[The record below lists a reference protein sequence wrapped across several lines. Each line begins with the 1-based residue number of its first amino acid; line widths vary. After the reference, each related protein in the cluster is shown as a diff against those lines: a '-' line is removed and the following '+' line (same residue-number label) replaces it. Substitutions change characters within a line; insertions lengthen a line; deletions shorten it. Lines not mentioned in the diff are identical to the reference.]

1 MKNQEVGELEV
12 TPPSVVQGAAHDFAQ
27 ALARSPQFRAFEE
40 AQESLRQDQAAQRII
55 TAYQS
60 KQQALRMPMMLGT
73 ATPKERAEL
82 QRLQQEFLAHPTI
95 AAYLAAQNDLIAVCQ
110 ATADILSRHL
120 GLSFAGACK
129 KGCC

>member
-1 MKNQEVGELEV
+1 MKNQVVSDLEV
-12 TPPSVVQGAAHDFAQ
+12 TPPSVVQQTARDFAQ
-27 ALARSPQFRAFEE
+27 AFANSPQFRAFED
-40 AQESLRQDQAAQRII
+40 AQESLRQDQGAQRII

-73 ATPKERAEL
+73 ATQAERAEL
-82 QRLQQEFLAHPTI
+82 QRLQQEFLSHPTI
-95 AAYLAAQNDLIAVCQ
+95 AAVLAAQKDMIALCQ
-110 ATADILSRHL
+110 VTADILSRHL